1 MKIISGKN
9 KGGVMD
15 IPTIG
20 TRVMVFID
28 GNNLYHGVK
37 ARDWGSWIDIG
48 KLAKKVVGQRDLVH
62 IFYYNA
68 PPPGGKTYTEKANA
82 YLAFV
87 QKTPNL
93 TMRKSRLQGITKAD
107 EYASYQS
114 YVEKGAD
121 TALSSDL
128 VLQAAKNTFD
138 TAIIISSD
146 GDYEPAVRTIRDEY
160 EKFVEVIYFEGSRPF
175 VMESCSLMRK
185 FRKSYVDDNYIEPE
199 TLYEVEDNES
209 DGQNGDKKKN
219 KKPHIDGD
227 SIKDVEYED
236 DIITIKKRKVNKG
249 KGNKKR
255 E

>member
-1 MKIISGKN
+1 
-9 KGGVMD
+9 MD

-28 GNNLYHGVK
+28 GNNLYHGIK
-37 ARDWGSWIDIG
+37 ARNWGSWIDIG
-48 KLAKKVVGQRDLVH
+48 KLAKKVVGQRELVH

-114 YVEKGAD
+114 YVEKGGD

-128 VLQAAKNTFD
+128 VLQAAKDTFD

-146 GDYEPAVRTIRDEY
+146 GDFEPAARTIRDEY
-160 EKFVEVIYFEGSRPF
+160 RKLVEVIYFEGSRPF
-175 VMESCSLMRK
+175 VMESCSIMRK
-185 FRKSYVDDNYIEPE
+185 FRKSYVDDDYKEPE
-199 TLYEVEDNES
+199 RSDDADDNENEDDS
-209 DGQNGDKKKN
+209 DKKKP
-219 KKPHIDGD
+219 KKQHDDNNGLEDI
-227 SIKDVEYED
+227 EYED
-236 DIITIKKRKVNKG
+236 GIIPIKNRKRNKG
-249 KGNKKR
+249 KGN
-255 E
+255 

>member
-1 MKIISGKN
+1 
-9 KGGVMD
+9 MD

-48 KLAKKVVGQRDLVH
+48 KLAKKVVGQRDLIH

-114 YVEKGAD
+114 YVEKGGD

-128 VLQAAKNTFD
+128 VSQAAKNSFD

-146 GDYEPAVRTIRDEY
+146 GDFEPAARTIRDEY
-160 EKFVEVIYFEGSRPF
+160 GKLVEVIYFEGSRPF
-175 VMESCSLMRK
+175 VMESCSIMRK
-185 FRKSYVDDNYIEPE
+185 FRKSYVDDNYVEPE
-199 TLYEVEDNES
+199 RADDEEENEDE
-209 DGQNGDKKKN
+209 DVTDKKKP
-219 KKPHIDGD
+219 KKQHDDSDSVKDIEYDDG
-227 SIKDVEYED
+227 
-236 DIITIKKRKVNKG
+236 IITIKKRKKNNG
-249 KGNKKR
+249 KGNKR
-255 E
+255 SE